1 MKSPTKH
8 LFRSFLAG
16 LFLLAGCSS
25 APKVEEAT
33 SAEPATE
40 LYFPPDSGEWE
51 RIDPA
56 SAGWDPEA
64 LEAVLEYAEQQRSS
78 GVVILLN
85 GRILAERYWEVVEMP
100 PGLIDYSVLTVGHT
114 QSGHVIEDVAS
125 IQKSVIAF
133 LAGVAERKGLL
144 DIEAPASKYIGQGW
158 SKATPAQ
165 EAQIRVRNLL
175 SMASG
180 LDEDLQYQGTP
191 GEIFMYN
198 TPAYSRTVPV
208 LEKATGLDIHACTS
222 QWLTSRIGM
231 QDSRWWTRPQD
242 DMVPWANVIGFA
254 TTARDL
260 ARFGLL
266 MQARGRWDDED
277 LLRNPDYFKRMLS
290 PSTSA
295 NPSYGF
301 LWWLNGKDRWVM
313 GRNNTRATQGPLIP
327 AAPDDLFAGLGA
339 LGRKVFVVPSL
350 GLVLTRLGDAPSEED
365 FSNEVWKRLMKAA
378 PKAG

>member
-1 MKSPTKH
+1 M
-8 LFRSFLAG
+8 
-16 LFLLAGCSS
+16 AGCSS

-114 QSGHVIEDVAS
+114 ESGHVIEDVAS

-133 LAGVAERKGLL
+133 LAGVAEGKGLL

-158 SKATPAQ
+158 SKATPEQ

-191 GEIFMYN
+191 GEIFLYN

-222 QWLTSRIGM
+222 RWLTSRIGM
-231 QDSRWWTRPQD
+231 QDSGWWTRPQD
-242 DMVPWANVIGFA
+242 GMVPWANVIGFA

-266 MQARGRWDDED
+266 MQARGRWGGED

-313 GRNNTRATQGPLIP
+313 GRNNTKTTQGPLVP
-327 AAPDDLFAGLGA
+327 AAPDDLFVGLGL

-350 GLVLTRLGDAPSEED
+350 GLVFTRLGDAPPEED
-365 FSNEVWKRLMKAA
+365 FSNEIWKRLMKAA